1 MSDGQDFGSFPDGGA
16 GLGAPVTPNMRTGHD
31 FPRERLSPVS
41 TAVGTTVIGGKPKRQ
56 GTWKTFKAMPVLVK
70 LSAIW
75 LVFIVGLAIYAKLD
89 TSVFDGALPLQD
101 PNLQTNNFN
110 PATGEFGDGEPIEK
124 PSVDHWLGTDA
135 IARDTFSR
143 IAHGGWVS
151 LIVAVVAAGFGVVV
165 GGFLG
170 ALVGFV
176 RGKTEI
182 VIMSLIDVILAF
194 PALIL
199 LLALVSI
206 FEVRSLTLISLVI
219 GVLSIPAYT
228 RVARANS
235 LAISNREFVT
245 AARAIGTRPSKIL
258 FREVIPNVLPTLL
271 SYAMVAAAFVI
282 VVEGSLSFLGL
293 SVQLPQS
300 TWGNMINQAR
310 RDIRVDI
317 WQVLWP
323 SLALTMTVL
332 SLNQVGDW
340 FQQRS
345 AVRDAA
351 L

>member
-1 MSDGQDFGSFPDGGA
+1 MSTDSG
-16 GLGAPVTPNMRTGHD
+16 VTPNMQTEAD

-41 TAVGTTVIGGKPKRQ
+41 TSVGTTPIGQKPKRQ
-56 GTWKTFKAMPVLVK
+56 SAWKTFKSMPILVK
-70 LSAIW
+70 ISAIW
-75 LVFIVGLAIYAKLD
+75 LILIVGLAIYAKLD
-89 TSVFDGALPLQD
+89 TSVFNGSLPLKD

-124 PSVDHWLGTDA
+124 PSAQHWLGTDA
-135 IARDTFSR
+135 IARDTFAR

-151 LIVAVVAAGFGVVV
+151 MIVALVAAGFGVVV

-228 RVARANS
+228 RVSRANS

-245 AARAIGTRPSKIL
+245 AARAIGTSPSKIL

-310 RDIRVDI
+310 RDIRLDV

-323 SLALTMTVL
+323 SLALTLTVL

-345 AVRDAA
+345 AVRDSA